1 MIESRRTQADP
12 MRIGLM
18 GFGRAGRAVTT
29 LLLERSDV
37 TLEWVVRRSARR
49 DQRCAGSLLGIESHS
64 PARLL
69 ATDCTRAAELF
80 DRYPVDAIID
90 FSSTTGIDYYG
101 AEAAARGISIV
112 CAVSAFDDAALSRLE
127 SWSRSTRVLWSPNI
141 TIGINFMLLAAK
153 TLQAIAPWADIAIVE
168 EHFRAKAEVSG
179 TAVRLAS
186 GLGQEPSDIK
196 TVRAGGIIGTHEVL
210 FGFPYQTVRLRHESL
225 AREAFGDGALFAA
238 QHLVGL
244 ANGLYRMEDI
254 LLPYFT
260 QDPAPRPDAV
270 AVSVG
275 G

>member
-1 MIESRRTQADP
+1 MK
-12 MRIGLM
+12 IGLM
-18 GFGRAGRAVTT
+18 GFGRAGRAVST
-29 LLLERSDV
+29 LLLSHEDV
-37 TLEWVVRRSARR
+37 TLEWVARRTTRR

-64 PARLL
+64 PARLV
-69 ATDCTRAAELF
+69 ATDVTTASELL

-90 FSSTTGIDYYG
+90 FSSRTGIDYYG
-101 AEAAARGISIV
+101 DAAAARGISIV

-127 SWSRSTRVLWSPNI
+127 RWSRSTRVLWSPNI

-168 EHFRAKAEVSG
+168 EHFRDKAEVSG
-179 TAVRLAS
+179 TAIRLAS
-186 GLGQEPSDIK
+186 GLGQEPGEIK

-244 ANGLYRMEDI
+244 PNGLYRMEDI
-254 LLPYFT
+254 LLPYFSHE
-260 QDPAPRPDAV
+260 PNAPFERAAIAV
-270 AVSVG
+270 G
-275 G
+275 D